1 MIPSDQTNIPTHF
14 SSLYSALL
22 CKQME
27 MYGQGKYIVTRKN
40 KNKKEMYN
48 LTLIVPLLYFLFL
61 FQTPLSLSLSLSLIL
76 SAILGFP
83 KLKIVVNLN
92 NELHIGRIVY

>member
-1 MIPSDQTNIPTHF
+1 
-14 SSLYSALL
+14 
-22 CKQME
+22 ME

-61 FQTPLSLSLSLSLIL
+61 FQTPLSLSLSLSLSLIL

-83 KLKIVVNLN
+83 KLKIIFSLTNG
-92 NELHIGRIVY
+92 LHIGRLSTKIMSASLTVLQE